1 MKLRSVFLVV
11 LLACFFLPTAAQ
23 EDIPLVAILK
33 FGELRPFELSEQG
46 SLDMFE
52 RYAYIEGENIEYI
65 FGEAFFD
72 ITAAETLV
80 ANAIGEGADVIITI
94 TTPVTAAAVRLTA
107 ELENPPVIIFN
118 TVTNPYAAGFAEAP
132 CIKAENLTGSQAQPP
147 LELIL
152 PMFAEAYPDAK
163 NVGVIY
169 NDNEANAVVEV
180 QRIQEINVSEN
191 LGYDFLF
198 ETVASSDEV
207 RSVAE
212 AMLTLEVDAF
222 LILTDST
229 VANATADI
237 SEDSAMGSIP
247 VFSAD
252 VSQVYSGATVG
263 IGLNYYQEG
272 VDAARIAI
280 AYLNGEVD
288 IARTAINRQQG
299 LTIAANL
306 DAAEAQN
313 VLLSEALL
321 ENLDYVIEDG
331 ESTEV
336 EPSLPEM
343 SLEEQIEADTEFLEG
358 LYCTDEMIAEQQ
370 AALEETED

>member
-1 MKLRSVFLVV
+1 MNLRSVLLFV
-11 LLACFFLPTAAQ
+11 LLACFFLPTLAQ
-23 EDIPLVAILK
+23 EDVPLVAILK
-33 FGELRPFELSEQG
+33 FGELRPFELSEKG

-52 RYAYIEGENIEYI
+52 RYGYVEGENIEYI

-107 ELENPPVIIFN
+107 QLENPPMIIFN
-118 TVTNPYAAGFAEAP
+118 TVTNPYAAGIAESS
-132 CIKAENLTGSQAQPP
+132 CIKADNLTGSQALPP
-147 LELIL
+147 LDLIL
-152 PMFAEAYPDAK
+152 PMFAEAYPDAQSI
-163 NVGVIY
+163 GVIY

-180 QRIQEINVSEN
+180 ERIQEINEDQN

-198 ETVASSDEV
+198 ETVASSEEV
-207 RSVAE
+207 RPVAE
-212 AMLTLEVDAF
+212 AMLMSEIDAF

-237 SEDSAMGSIP
+237 AEVATMGSIP

-272 VDAARIAI
+272 LDAARIAI
-280 AYLNGEVD
+280 AYLNDELD
-288 IARTAINRQQG
+288 ISRTAINQQQG
-299 LTIAANL
+299 IISAANL
-306 DAAEAQN
+306 DSVNAQN
-313 VLLSEALL
+313 LVLSEVFL
-321 ENLDYVIEDG
+321 ETVNYVIEDG

-343 SLEEQIEADTEFLEG
+343 ELEEQIEADREFLEA

-370 AALEETED
+370 AALEED